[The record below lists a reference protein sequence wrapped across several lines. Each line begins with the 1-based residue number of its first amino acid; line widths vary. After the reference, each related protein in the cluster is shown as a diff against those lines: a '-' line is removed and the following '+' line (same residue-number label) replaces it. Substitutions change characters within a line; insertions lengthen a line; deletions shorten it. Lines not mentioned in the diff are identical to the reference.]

1 MRIKYLILASSG
13 KNPNGND
20 SGLDNDD
27 DVEFPWVRDDHGL
40 HGVPIPGE
48 AGLPQ
53 LPCVLSQVIVKPWP
67 GPKPLAPKLKNQKP
81 KTKNQGAL
89 GLH

>member
-1 MRIKYLILASSG
+1 MILASSG

-27 DVEFPWVRDDHGL
+27 DVELPWVRDDHGL

-67 GPKPLAPKLKNQKP
+67 QTLSPKTKKP

-89 GLH
+89 G

>member
-13 KNPNGND
+13 NNPHGND
-20 SGLDNDD
+20 SSLDD
-27 DVEFPWVRDDHGL
+27 DDNVELPRVRDDHGL

-53 LPCVLSQVIVKPWP
+53 LPCVLS
-67 GPKPLAPKLKNQKP
+67 
-81 KTKNQGAL
+81 
-89 GLH
+89 